1 VDKAKILV
9 LMAEMGFGHKSAA
22 KAIADAAEAEFAERC
37 EVIVENPMSAEKTPG
52 LFRLLQRDVYDQ
64 SVQDGSSYEL
74 LYQLG
79 DTPLAAAAMQ
89 GGLTLLLRDS
99 VGRIIEET
107 QPDVIIVVKEDFL
120 APLSSY
126 FELTGK
132 KLPVITV
139 VTDLTTIHRM
149 WFHTVSDYCVV
160 PTQQAEDLALKYG
173 LSERVVRRIGV
184 PISPML
190 SQETRP
196 KAEIR
201 QEFGWRD
208 DLVTALVVGSK
219 RVKNLPEKLRGLNHS
234 SLPLQLVLVAGGDD
248 ELEQKFQKTE
258 WHLPTHI
265 YNYVN
270 DLPTMLHACDFVI
283 SKAGGLIISESLAVG
298 RPLLLADVIE
308 GQETG
313 NANYVVNQR
322 VGLMTTSAIDVLE
335 AAYHWLADGGK
346 MLSEAAAAA
355 RELGNPRAAF
365 DVLDLALELV
375 Q

>member
-1 VDKAKILV
+1 MEKVRILV

-22 KAIADAAEAEFAERC
+22 KAIADAAEAEFSDRC

-52 LFRLLQRDVYDQ
+52 LFRLLQSDVYDQ
-64 SVQDGSSYEL
+64 SVQDGNSYEL

-89 GGLTLLLRDS
+89 GGLSLLLRDS

-107 QPDVIIVVKEDFL
+107 QPDVVITVKEDFL

-132 KLPVITV
+132 KLPVVTV

-149 WFHTVSDYCVV
+149 WFHSVSDYCVV
-160 PTQQAEDLALKYG
+160 PTQQARELALKYG
-173 LSERVVRRIGV
+173 LSENVVRQIGV
-184 PISPML
+184 PVSPKL
-190 SQETRP
+190 SQETRS

-201 QEFGWRD
+201 REFGWQEE
-208 DLVTALVVGSK
+208 LVTALVVGSK
-219 RVKNLPEKLRGLNHS
+219 RVKELPEKLRGLNHS
-234 SLPLQLVLVAGGDD
+234 GLPLQLVLVAGGDD
-248 ELEQKFQKTE
+248 DLHQKFQKTE

-265 YNYVN
+265 YNFVD
-270 DLPTMLHACDFVI
+270 DLPTMMHASDFII

-313 NANYVVNQR
+313 NMNYVVNRQ
-322 VGLMTTSAIDVLE
+322 VGVMAEYKTQWA
-335 AAYHWLADGGK
+335 
-346 MLSEAAAAA
+346 
-355 RELGNPRAAF
+355 
-365 DVLDLALELV
+365 
-375 Q
+375 